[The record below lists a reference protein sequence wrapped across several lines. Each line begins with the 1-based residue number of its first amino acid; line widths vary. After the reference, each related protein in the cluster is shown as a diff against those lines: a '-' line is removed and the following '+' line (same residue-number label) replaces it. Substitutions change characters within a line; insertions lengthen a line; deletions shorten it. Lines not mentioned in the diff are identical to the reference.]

1 MTDRKVSTTL
11 RTRVWVG
18 LFVLVVFLAGL
29 AAGVVA
35 APWLG
40 FGPRPG
46 FGFSRG
52 GPGRPPMSGRLL
64 ERMSSRLDLT
74 TDQTVR
80 LEAVLDARRDTFRD
94 ISRDMRD
101 RIEAERETFRS
112 ALAEILTT
120 EQMETFEGEIV
131 RMGEERRRRPGGRR
145 ERGGM
150 RGPPR

>member
-1 MTDRKVSTTL
+1 MTDRKVSTTF

-46 FGFSRG
+46 FGSSRG
-52 GPGRPPMSGRLL
+52 GPGRPPMSSRLL

-74 TDQTVR
+74 TDQTAR
-80 LEAVLDARRDTFRD
+80 LEAVLDARRDTFRT

-112 ALAEILTT
+112 ALAEILTP

-131 RMGEERRRRPGGRR
+131 RMGEERGRRRGGRR

>member
-1 MTDRKVSTTL
+1 MSDRKMSITL
-11 RTRVWVG
+11 PMRAWVG

-46 FGFSRG
+46 FGFSRS
-52 GPGRPPMSGRLL
+52 GPGRPPMSSRLI
-64 ERMSSRLDLT
+64 ERMSSTLDLT
-74 TDQTVR
+74 DDQTVR
-80 LEAVLDARRDTFRD
+80 LEAVLDARRDTFRA
-94 ISRDMRD
+94 ISRDMRN
-101 RIEAERETFRS
+101 RVEAERETFRS
-112 ALAEILTT
+112 AIAEILTP
-120 EQMETFEGEIV
+120 EQMERFESEIV
-131 RMGEERRRRPGGRR
+131 RMGEERGGRRGGRR